1 MFEALIAG
9 AIAGLLWLD
18 RFQLCQIFICRPI
31 VSAPLTGMLLG
42 NLSVGCVV
50 GLMYELM
57 WLRRPPVGGYIAPDS
72 TLPSVSATA
81 IAVPIVANSP
91 LNILSVACLAFFAT
105 YPLTIIASRFDG
117 IFRVLLGRL
126 AVLAETAILEEGDK
140 SVIPYMLAGLV
151 LNFISAFFIA
161 FTYTFVMSGAVVRAM
176 QLIPVHFYSTLSIGF
191 YAAMIIGVSDQLAS
205 FSKAGQAYL
214 FVFGLILALTLC
226 YLFGL

>member
-18 RFQLCQIFICRPI
+18 RFQFCQIFVCRPI
-31 VSAPLTGMLLG
+31 VSGPVTGLLLG
-42 NLSVGCVV
+42 DLSVGCVI

-72 TLPSVSATA
+72 TLPSISATA

-91 LNILSVACLAFFAT
+91 LSILSVACLAFFAT

-117 IFRVLLGRL
+117 IFRVVLGRL
-126 AVLAETAILEEGDK
+126 AVLAEAAILEEGDK

-151 LNFISAFFIA
+151 LNFTSAFFITFA
-161 FTYTFVMSGAVVRAM
+161 YTFLMSGAVAQTM

-191 YAAMIIGVSDQLAS
+191 YAAIIIGVSDQLAA
-205 FSKAGQAYL
+205 FTKAGQAYL
-214 FVFGLILALTLC
+214 FIFGLILALTLC
-226 YLFGL
+226 YIFGL